1 MVLYNCNT
9 APYCTQ
15 TPSLWLRLKVLNGG
29 TGDSEK
35 NGCNFFI
42 FFSSCFVG
50 VIRWVQTTRNLCG
63 HGVTELGVQIPVQ

>member
-15 TPSLWLRLKVLNGG
+15 TPSLWLRLKVLRGG
-29 TGDSEK
+29 RLRQDAI
-35 NGCNFFI
+35 FFI
-42 FFSSCFVG
+42 SCFVG
-50 VIRWVQTTRNLCG
+50 VIRWAQTTRNLCG